1 MERKLLCVS
10 GALNGFTSGK
20 FYTIVPNAERPSFEK
35 WVYNDNGMYI
45 YIPTPLMNSYFE
57 LLEEESE
64 EETMDVNK
72 MNINELYQLQ
82 DKLNEQINKEVL
94 KAIKEVNDI
103 MELLKDNL
111 DVLFSVCQMFDI
123 EVDDCV
129 GNLQN
134 ELLTVMYDMKEKLV
148 FN

>member
-45 YIPTPLMNSYFE
+45 HIPNPLINTYFKLIEEKSEVKEMNI
-57 LLEEESE
+57 EE
-64 EETMDVNK
+64 

-82 DKLNEQINKEVL
+82 SKLKEQIDKEVI
-94 KAIKEVNDI
+94 KAIVDANNAL
-103 MELLKDNL
+103 ELLKDNL
-111 DVLFSVCQMFDI
+111 DVLFNVCQMFDI
-123 EVDDCV
+123 QVDSDV
-129 GNLQN
+129 KNLQN
-134 ELLTVMYDMKEKLV
+134 ELSTIMYNVKEKYV